1 MNRMFVGSIAAAAA
15 GLAFAGAADA
25 TLISF
30 SDPSGLAAEAEFTLL
45 NPNQIQIRLK
55 NTSTGVPMGFDSADQ
70 LLTGLTWSTFGVVGQ
85 TITGGTAQTGPDS
98 ASIGFS
104 ISDVGPNE
112 DIGGEW
118 GYGAGP
124 ISGLSNFFITGN
136 QSGQTLFGGSNLDG
150 PANGDGP
157 QAGLVA
163 DPALVALGGTGAI
176 QDEIIVTINLS
187 LAQPNLDF
195 LNVADIYVE
204 YGSDAAF
211 VRVPAPGSAA
221 LLCVAGLVATRR
233 RR

>member
-1 MNRMFVGSIAAAAA
+1 MTGKCIMAAAVAAA
-15 GLAFAGAADA
+15 GLAMAAPASA
-25 TLISF
+25 TIISF
-30 SDPSGLAAEAEFTLL
+30 MDSSGLSAEAEFTLL

-70 LLTGLTWSTFGVVGQ
+70 LLTGLTWDTFGVAGQ
-85 TITGGTAQTGPDS
+85 TITGGTAITGPDS
-98 ASIGFS
+98 SSIGFNHAN
-104 ISDVGPNE
+104 VGPGG
-112 DIGGEW
+112 DVGGEW
-118 GYGAGP
+118 GYGMGP

-136 QSGQTLFGGSNLDG
+136 MSGQTLFGGANLDG

-187 LAQPNLDF
+187 LPQPNLDF
-195 LNVADIYVE
+195 LSVADVYVE

-211 VRVPAPGSAA
+211 VHVPTPGSLA
-221 LLCVAGLVATRR
+221 LFGVAGVAAVRR